1 MKKIIAI
8 LAFVVAVLSLSAQN
22 KLLYYSGGNVIY
34 TKTIENI
41 DSVSF
46 LSTGT
51 STAYT
56 NISSE
61 TPFSFPVM
69 GIDSIVLY
77 IASLDGE
84 EPQQQDDGDWI
95 YINYTNGGAV
105 GVVNPWSSRGITVT
119 CNGEDVVVNALS
131 GTEDRTIVVTGTT
144 ADGSLTISSDNKF
157 DLRLNGASITNPTG
171 AAINVLS
178 DVRVK
183 LILEDGTTSSLAD
196 GSTSEFKAAFLCEG
210 SIEVYG
216 NGTLNV
222 AGNKQHGI
230 NSDAHINVYTGT
242 INVTSAVKDGIHAN
256 NFRLYGGN
264 VTVSGF
270 GGDGIEA
277 EYGSVE
283 HADQGT
289 IKLMGG
295 SLNMTVANADCKGLK
310 CDTLTIQGGTHNLT
324 ASGAQT
330 KAIKSTMVY
339 VAGGN
344 TTITASGAAVVTAG
358 DPSYCTGIKATEMY
372 VTNGELTITCP
383 SSNDGARAIST
394 DNLFSMNGGTIT
406 LSVAGNGGSYTNT
419 SNVADTYS
427 ATCIKSDVSVDI
439 YGGTLDLTCSGTDSK
454 GISCDNVVN
463 LNEGTFTF
471 RATGSDS
478 KAVKA
483 DQTLNINDGTFTVT
497 CSGVD
502 SKGFSS
508 DGILDVED
516 GNITMTLSGNAS
528 KGFKADQNMLVA
540 GGSIN
545 VTASGSTVVTNSDPS
560 YCIAIKGNTTNING
574 GEITVNCTSTN
585 TGGRAISADGV
596 LTINGGTMNFTTAG
610 SGTTITTS
618 DGYSPVCIKA
628 DGDAYIYGGTIICSS
643 SGKGGRGIKVDG
655 ALVIGQSGAADNL
668 LNIEITTSGT
678 AVNSS
683 SDGGWGGSSSS
694 SYSGN
699 PKGIKC
705 LGNLTINSGRVAVYS
720 NQEGIESKTAIYV
733 NGGIIE
739 VNSKDDG
746 LNAGVKSPA
755 SGYLEINGGKLWIYA
770 RGSDALDCNGAR
782 TVINGGLIIAGGS
795 GHEQAVD
802 CNLGETQGNTL
813 EINGGTLLAFGGTMG
828 AWSQSMGGGGFP
840 GGGSSSSSA
849 APTMTN
855 QKYLLN
861 SSSSG
866 GGYPGGGSS
875 SSSTSITST
884 IVIKD
889 ASNNTILIYKG
900 PTVSGNG
907 WETNYGTGTKPPGGG
922 NEFGFSSPDVQ
933 SGNYSIYTTAT
944 ISGGESWHGFY
955 TGATATTSGTA
966 TSVTAKP

>member
-1 MKKIIAI
+1 MKKIVI
-8 LAFVVAVLSLSAQN
+8 LLALTLSVLALSAQN
-22 KLLYYSGGNVIY
+22 KLLYYSGGNIIY
-34 TKTIENI
+34 TKNIENV

-46 LSTGT
+46 LPTGT

-56 NISSE
+56 NISNE
-61 TPFSFPVM
+61 TPFDFPVM

-77 IASLDGE
+77 MPSLDGD
-84 EPQQQDDGDWI
+84 EPQQNQGDWI
-95 YINYTNGGAV
+95 YITYTGGEV
-105 GVVNPWSSRGITVT
+105 GVVNPWSDSGISVD
-119 CNGEDVVVNALS
+119 CSGQNVVVNAVS
-131 GTEDRTIVVTGTT
+131 GTENRTIVVSGTT
-144 ADGSLTISSDNKF
+144 TNGSLVINTDNKF
-157 DLRLNGASITNPTG
+157 DLRLNGANITNPTG
-171 AAINVLS
+171 PAIYVTT
-178 DVRVK
+178 DRRVN
-183 LILEDGTTSSLAD
+183 LFLEDGTTNTLAD
-196 GSTSEFKAAFLCEG
+196 GSANAEKAALLCEG
-210 SIEVYG
+210 AIEVYG

-222 AGNKQHGI
+222 AGNKKHGI
-230 NSDAHINVYTGT
+230 NSDAHIKIIAGT

-256 NFRLYGGN
+256 NFKLLGGN

-270 GGDGIEA
+270 GGNGIEA
-277 EYGSVE
+277 EYGSIE

-289 IKLMGG
+289 IKIMNGL
-295 SLNMTVANADCKGLK
+295 LNITAATDDTKGMK
-310 CDTLTIQGGTHNLT
+310 CDTLTISGGTIQIA
-324 ASGAQT
+324 ASGNQT
-330 KAIKSTMVY
+330 KAIKSTIVY
-339 VAGGN
+339 IAGGN
-344 TTITASGAAVVTAG
+344 TTITASGAAVVVNY
-358 DPSYCTGIKATEMY
+358 DPSYCTGIKATNMY
-372 VTNGELTITCP
+372 VTNGELTVTCP

-394 DNLFSMNGGTIT
+394 DNLFSMSGGTVT
-406 LSVAGNGGSYTNT
+406 LSVAGNGGSYTNDQ
-419 SNVADTYS
+419 NVVDTYS
-427 ATCIKSDVSVDI
+427 AACIKSDVSVDI
-439 YGGTLDLTCSGTDSK
+439 YAGTLDLTCSGTDSK
-454 GISCDNVVN
+454 GISSDNIVN
-463 LNEGTFTF
+463 FNGGNHAL

-483 DQTLNINDGTFTVT
+483 DQTLNINGGTYTVT
-497 CSGVD
+497 CSGVT
-502 SKGFSS
+502 SKGFSC
-508 DGILDVED
+508 DGAIDVED
-516 GNITMTLSGNAS
+516 GDITMTLSGNAS
-528 KGFKADQNMLVA
+528 KGFKADQTMLVA
-540 GGSIN
+540 GGTMNI
-545 VTASGSTVVTNSDPS
+545 TASGSTVVTNSDPA
-560 YCIAIKGNTTNING
+560 YCLAIKGNTTTING
-574 GEITVNCTSTN
+574 GNITVNCTSAN
-585 TGGRAISADGV
+585 TGGRAISSDGV

-610 SGTTITTS
+610 NGATITTS

-628 DGDAYIYGGTIICSS
+628 DGDAFIYGGTIICNS

-655 ALVIGQSGAADNL
+655 TLTIGATNADDSL
-668 LNIEITTSGT
+668 INIEITTSGT

-683 SDGGWGGSSSS
+683 SGGGFGGGSSSS
-694 SYSGN
+694 GYSGN

-733 NGGIIE
+733 NGGVIE

-828 AWSQSMGGGGFP
+828 AWAQSMGGGGGP
-840 GGGSSSSSA
+840 GGGSSSSNA
-849 APTMTN
+849 TPTMTN

-875 SSSTSITST
+875 SSSTTSITST

-889 ASNNTILIYKG
+889 ASNNTVLIYKG

-922 NEFGFSSPDVQ
+922 EFGFSSPDVQ

-944 ISGGESWHGFY
+944 ISGGESWHGVY

>member
-1 MKKIIAI
+1 MKKIVI
-8 LAFVVAVLSLSAQN
+8 LLALTMSVLALSAQN
-22 KLLYYSGGNVIY
+22 KLLYYSGGNVLY
-34 TKTIENI
+34 TRDIVNV

-46 LSTGT
+46 LPTGT
-51 STAYT
+51 SSAYT
-56 NISSE
+56 NINGE
-61 TPFSFPVM
+61 TPFTFPVM

-77 IASLDGE
+77 MPSLDGD
-84 EPQQQDDGDWI
+84 EPHQDDGDWI
-95 YINYTNGGAV
+95 YITYTNGGEV
-105 GVVNPWSSRGITVT
+105 GVVNPHSNVNVNS
-119 CNGEDVVVNALS
+119 NGEYVTVDGLEADYTVVVA
-131 GTEDRTIVVTGTT
+131 GTT
-144 ADGSLTISSDNKF
+144 TNGALRINSNRGFN
-157 DLRLNGASITNPTG
+157 LRLNGANIASDTCP
-171 AAINVLS
+171 AINVVTDTRVNLTLVDGTVNTLS
-178 DVRVK
+178 D
-183 LILEDGTTSSLAD
+183 
-196 GSTSEFKAAFLCEG
+196 GSASPYKAALLCEG

-222 AGNKQHGI
+222 AGNRQHGI

-242 INVTSAVKDGIHAN
+242 INVTAAVKDGIHAN

-264 VTVSGF
+264 VSVSGF
-270 GGDGIEA
+270 GSDGIEA
-277 EYGSVE
+277 EYGQSNNDI
-283 HADQGT
+283 AGD
-289 IKLMGG
+289 ISLMGG
-295 SLNMTVANADCKGLK
+295 SLNVTVANDDCKGLK
-310 CDTLTIQGGTHNLT
+310 CDTLTITAGTHT
-324 ASGAQT
+324 FIASGAQT
-330 KAIKSTMVY
+330 KAIKSTIVY
-339 VAGGN
+339 IAGGN
-344 TTITASGAAVVTAG
+344 TTITASGAAVVNDG
-358 DPSYCTGIKATEMY
+358 DPSYCSGIKATNMY

-383 SSNDGARAIST
+383 SSNDGARGIST
-394 DNLFSMNGGTIT
+394 DGLFSMSGGTLT

-427 ATCIKSDVSVDI
+427 AACIKSDVSADI
-439 YGGTLDLTCSGTDSK
+439 NGGTLTFTCSGTGSK
-454 GISCDNVVN
+454 GIS
-463 LNEGTFTF
+463 
-471 RATGSDS
+471 SDG
-478 KAVKA
+478 
-483 DQTLNINDGTFTVT
+483 NINVNG
-497 CSGVD
+497 
-502 SKGFSS
+502 
-508 DGILDVED
+508 
-516 GNITMTLSGNAS
+516 GNITMTLSGGAS
-528 KGFKADQNMLVA
+528 KGFKADEIMTVND
-540 GGSIN
+540 GTIN
-545 VTASGSTVVTNSDPS
+545 VTALGTTVVTNSDPS

-585 TGGRAISADGV
+585 TGGRAISSDGV

-628 DGDAYIYGGTIICSS
+628 DGDAFIYGGTIICSS

-668 LNIEITTSGT
+668 LNIEITTSGS

-683 SDGGWGGSSSS
+683 SGGGWGGSSSS

-782 TVINGGLIIAGGS
+782 TVINGGLIIAGGN

-802 CNLGETQGNTL
+802 CNLGETQGNNL

-828 AWSQSMGGGGFP
+828 AWSQSMGGGFP
-840 GGGSSSSSA
+840 SGSSSSTA

-889 ASNNTILIYKG
+889 ASNNPILIYKG

-944 ISGGESWHGFY
+944 ISGGESWHGVY

>member
-1 MKKIIAI
+1 MKKMVI
-8 LAFVVAVLSLSAQN
+8 LLALTMSVLALSAQN
-22 KLLYYSGGNVIY
+22 KLLYYSGGNVLY
-34 TKTIENI
+34 TRDIVNV

-46 LSTGT
+46 LPTGT
-51 STAYT
+51 SSAYT
-56 NISSE
+56 NINGE
-61 TPFSFPVM
+61 TPFTFPVM

-77 IASLDGE
+77 MPSLDGD
-84 EPQQQDDGDWI
+84 EPQQDDGDWI
-95 YINYTNGGAV
+95 YITYTNGGEV
-105 GVVNPWSSRGITVT
+105 GVVNPHSNVHVNS
-119 CNGEDVVVNALS
+119 NGEYVTVDGLEADYTVVVA
-131 GTEDRTIVVTGTT
+131 GTT
-144 ADGSLTISSDNKF
+144 TNGALRINSNGGFN
-157 DLRLNGASITNPTG
+157 LRLNGANIASDTCP
-171 AAINVLS
+171 AINVVTDTRVNLTLVDGTVNTLS
-178 DVRVK
+178 D
-183 LILEDGTTSSLAD
+183 
-196 GSTSEFKAAFLCEG
+196 GSASTEKAALLCEG

-222 AGNKQHGI
+222 AGNHKHGI
-230 NSDAHINVYTGT
+230 NSDAHIKIIAGT

-256 NFRLYGGN
+256 NFKLLGGS

-270 GGDGIEA
+270 GSNGIEA
-277 EYGSVE
+277 EYGQSNNDI
-283 HADQGT
+283 AGD
-289 IKLMGG
+289 ISLMGG
-295 SLNMTVANADCKGLK
+295 SLNVTVANDDCKGLK

-330 KAIKSTMVY
+330 KVIKSTIVY
-339 VAGGN
+339 IAGGN
-344 TTITASGAAVVTAG
+344 TTITASGAAVVNDG
-358 DPSYCTGIKATEMY
+358 DPSYCSGIKATNMY

-383 SSNDGARAIST
+383 SSNDGARGIST
-394 DNLFSMNGGTIT
+394 DGLFSMSGGTLT

-427 ATCIKSDVSVDI
+427 AACIKSDVSADI
-439 YGGTLDLTCSGTDSK
+439 NGGTLTFTCSGTGSK
-454 GISCDNVVN
+454 GIS
-463 LNEGTFTF
+463 
-471 RATGSDS
+471 SDG
-478 KAVKA
+478 
-483 DQTLNINDGTFTVT
+483 NINVNG
-497 CSGVD
+497 
-502 SKGFSS
+502 
-508 DGILDVED
+508 
-516 GNITMTLSGNAS
+516 GNITMTLSGGAS
-528 KGFKADQNMLVA
+528 KGFKADEIMTVND
-540 GGSIN
+540 GTIN
-545 VTASGSTVVTNSDPS
+545 VTASGTTVVTNSDPA
-560 YCIAIKGNTTNING
+560 YCMAIKGNTTNING
-574 GEITVNCTSTN
+574 GNITVNCTSTN
-585 TGGRAISADGV
+585 TGGRAISSDGV

-628 DGDAYIYGGTIICSS
+628 DGDAFIYGGTIICSS

-683 SDGGWGGSSSS
+683 SGGGWGGSSSS

-705 LGNLTINSGRVAVYS
+705 MGNLTINSGRVAVYS
-720 NQEGIESKTAIYV
+720 SQEGIESKTAIYV

-828 AWSQSMGGGGFP
+828 AWSQSMGGGFP

-849 APTMTN
+849 TPTMTN

-889 ASNNTILIYKG
+889 ASNNPILIYKG

-922 NEFGFSSPDVQ
+922 SEFGFSSPDVQ

-944 ISGGESWHGFY
+944 ISGGESWHGVY

>member
-46 LSTGT
+46 LPTGT

-157 DLRLNGASITNPTG
+157 DLRLNGANITNPTG

-183 LILEDGTTSSLAD
+183 LVLEDGTTNSLAD

-230 NSDAHINVYTGT
+230 NSDAHINIYTGT

-270 GGDGIEA
+270 GSDGIEA

-330 KAIKSTMVY
+330 KAVKSTMVY
-339 VAGGN
+339 IAGGN

-394 DNLFSMNGGTIT
+394 DNLFSMNGGTVT

-427 ATCIKSDVSVDI
+427 ATCIKSDATVEI
-439 YGGTLDLTCSGTDSK
+439 YSGTIDLTCSGTDSK

-463 LNEGTFTF
+463 LNGGNYTLK
-471 RATGSDS
+471 ATGTDS

-483 DQTLNINDGTFTVT
+483 DVTLNVNNGTYTVT
-497 CSGVD
+497 CSGQD
-502 SKGFSS
+502 SKGFSC
-508 DGILDVED
+508 DGTINVAGGD
-516 GNITMTLSGNAS
+516 ITLTMSGKAA
-528 KGFKADQNMLVA
+528 KGFKSDVAFVMNDGTITANISGATLV
-540 GGSIN
+540 
-545 VTASGSTVVTNSDPS
+545 
-560 YCIAIKGNTTNING
+560 
-574 GEITVNCTSTN
+574 
-585 TGGRAISADGV
+585 
-596 LTINGGTMNFTTAG
+596 
-610 SGTTITTS
+610 SGT
-618 DGYSPVCIKA
+618 D
-628 DGDAYIYGGTIICSS
+628 
-643 SGKGGRGIKVDG
+643 
-655 ALVIGQSGAADNL
+655 
-668 LNIEITTSGT
+668 
-678 AVNSS
+678 
-683 SDGGWGGSSSS
+683 
-694 SYSGN
+694 
-699 PKGIKC
+699 
-705 LGNLTINSGRVAVYS
+705 
-720 NQEGIESKTAIYV
+720 
-733 NGGIIE
+733 
-739 VNSKDDG
+739 
-746 LNAGVKSPA
+746 
-755 SGYLEINGGKLWIYA
+755 
-770 RGSDALDCNGAR
+770 
-782 TVINGGLIIAGGS
+782 
-795 GHEQAVD
+795 
-802 CNLGETQGNTL
+802 
-813 EINGGTLLAFGGTMG
+813 
-828 AWSQSMGGGGFP
+828 
-840 GGGSSSSSA
+840 
-849 APTMTN
+849 
-855 QKYLLN
+855 
-861 SSSSG
+861 
-866 GGYPGGGSS
+866 
-875 SSSTSITST
+875 
-884 IVIKD
+884 
-889 ASNNTILIYKG
+889 
-900 PTVSGNG
+900 
-907 WETNYGTGTKPPGGG
+907 
-922 NEFGFSSPDVQ
+922 
-933 SGNYSIYTTAT
+933 
-944 ISGGESWHGFY
+944 
-955 TGATATTSGTA
+955 
-966 TSVTAKP
+966 

>member
-1 MKKIIAI
+1 MKKIVAVF
-8 LAFVVAVLSLSAQN
+8 AFVLAVLSISAQN
-22 KLLYYSGGNVIY
+22 KVLYYSGGNVIY
-34 TKTIENI
+34 TRNIENV
-41 DSVSF
+41 DSVKF
-46 LSTGT
+46 LPTGT

-56 NISSE
+56 NINDE
-61 TPFSFPVM
+61 IPFSFPIL

-77 IASLDGE
+77 MPSLDNYD
-84 EPQQQDDGDWI
+84 PQQQDDGDWI
-95 YINYTNGGAV
+95 YITYTNGGEV
-105 GVVNPWSSRGITVT
+105 GVVNPWATQGIIIT
-119 CNGEDVVVNALS
+119 CSGEDVLVSAAS
-131 GTEDRTIVVTGTT
+131 GTENRTIVVAGTT
-144 ADGSLTISSDNKF
+144 SDGSLTINTDNKF
-157 DLRLNGASITNPTG
+157 DLRLNGANITNPTG
-171 AAINVLS
+171 AAINVNS

-183 LILEDGTTSSLAD
+183 LILEDGTTNSLTD
-196 GSTSEFKAAFLCEG
+196 GSASTDKATLLCEG
-210 SIEVYG
+210 SVEVYG

-222 AGNKQHGI
+222 AGNRQHGI

-242 INVTSAVKDGIHAN
+242 INVTAAVKDGIHAN

-264 VTVSGF
+264 VSVSGF
-270 GGDGIEA
+270 GSDGIEA
-277 EYGSVE
+277 EYGQSNNDI
-283 HADQGT
+283 AGD
-289 IKLMGG
+289 ISLMGG
-295 SLNMTVANADCKGLK
+295 SLNLTVENADCKGLK
-310 CDTLTIQGGTHNLT
+310 CDTLTIQGGTHTLT

-330 KAIKSTMVY
+330 KAIKSTIVY
-339 VAGGN
+339 IAGGN
-344 TTITASGAAVVTAG
+344 TTITASGAAVVADG
-358 DPSYCTGIKATEMY
+358 DPSYCTGIKATNMY

-383 SSNDGARAIST
+383 STNDGARGIST
-394 DNLFSMNGGTIT
+394 DGQFSITGGTVA
-406 LSVAGNGGSYTNT
+406 LSVAGNGGSYTNA

-427 ATCIKSDVSVDI
+427 AVCIKSDGSADI
-439 YGGTLDLTCSGTDSK
+439 NGGTLTFTCSGTASK
-454 GISCDNVVN
+454 GIS
-463 LNEGTFTF
+463 
-471 RATGSDS
+471 SDG
-478 KAVKA
+478 
-483 DQTLNINDGTFTVT
+483 NINVNG
-497 CSGVD
+497 
-502 SKGFSS
+502 
-508 DGILDVED
+508 

-528 KGFKADQNMLVA
+528 KGFKADEFMFI
-540 GGSIN
+540 GDGTIN
-545 VTASGSTVVTNSDPS
+545 ITAFGATVVTNNDPA
-560 YCIAIKGNTTNING
+560 YCLGIKAGSVGISG
-574 GEITVNCTSTN
+574 GDITVNCTSTN
-585 TGGRAISADGV
+585 TGGRGISSDGV
-596 LTINGGTMNFTTAG
+596 LTINGGTMHFTTAG
-610 SGTTITTS
+610 NGATITTS

-628 DGDAYIYGGTIICSS
+628 DGDAFIYGGTIICNS

-655 ALVIGQSGAADNL
+655 ALTIGGNNPTVDL

-683 SDGGWGGSSSS
+683 SGGWGGSSS

-705 LGNLTINSGRVAVYS
+705 MGNLTINSGRVAVYS

-739 VNSKDDG
+739 VNSADDG

-828 AWSQSMGGGGFP
+828 AWSQSMGGG
-840 GGGSSSSSA
+840 SSSSSA
-849 APTMTN
+849 TPTMTN

-922 NEFGFSSPDVQ
+922 GSEFGFSSSDVQ

-966 TSVTAKP
+966 TTITAKP

>member
-1 MKKIIAI
+1 MKKMVI
-8 LAFVVAVLSLSAQN
+8 LLALTMSVLALSAQN
-22 KLLYYSGGNVIY
+22 KLLYYSGGNVLY
-34 TKTIENI
+34 TRDIVNV

-46 LSTGT
+46 LPTGT
-51 STAYT
+51 SSAYT
-56 NISSE
+56 NINGE
-61 TPFSFPVM
+61 TPFTFPVM

-77 IASLDGE
+77 MPSLDGD
-84 EPQQQDDGDWI
+84 EPQQDDGDWI
-95 YINYTNGGAV
+95 YITYTNGGEV
-105 GVVNPWSSRGITVT
+105 GVVNPHSNVHVNS
-119 CNGEDVVVNALS
+119 NGEYVTVDGLEADYTVVVA
-131 GTEDRTIVVTGTT
+131 GTT
-144 ADGSLTISSDNKF
+144 TNGALRINSNGGFN
-157 DLRLNGASITNPTG
+157 LRLNGANIASDTCP
-171 AAINVLS
+171 AINVVTDTRVNLTLVDGTVNTLS
-178 DVRVK
+178 D
-183 LILEDGTTSSLAD
+183 
-196 GSTSEFKAAFLCEG
+196 GSASTEKAALLCEG

-222 AGNKQHGI
+222 AGNRQHGI
-230 NSDAHINVYTGT
+230 NSNAHINVYTGT
-242 INVTSAVKDGIHAN
+242 VNVTAAVKDGIHAN

-264 VTVSGF
+264 VSVSGF
-270 GGDGIEA
+270 GSDGIEA
-277 EYGSVE
+277 EYGQSNNDI
-283 HADQGT
+283 AGD
-289 IKLMGG
+289 ISLMGG
-295 SLNMTVANADCKGLK
+295 SLNVTVANDDCKGLK
-310 CDTLTIQGGTHNLT
+310 CDTLTITAGTHT
-324 ASGAQT
+324 FIASGAQT
-330 KAIKSTMVY
+330 KAIKSTIVY
-339 VAGGN
+339 IAGGN
-344 TTITASGAAVVTAG
+344 TTITASGAAVVNDG
-358 DPSYCTGIKATEMY
+358 DPSYCSGIKATNMY

-383 SSNDGARAIST
+383 SSNDGARGIST
-394 DNLFSMNGGTIT
+394 DGLFSMSGGTLS

-427 ATCIKSDVSVDI
+427 AACIKSDVSADI
-439 YGGTLDLTCSGTDSK
+439 NGGTLTFTCSGTGSK
-454 GISCDNVVN
+454 GIS
-463 LNEGTFTF
+463 
-471 RATGSDS
+471 SDG
-478 KAVKA
+478 
-483 DQTLNINDGTFTVT
+483 NINVNG
-497 CSGVD
+497 
-502 SKGFSS
+502 
-508 DGILDVED
+508 
-516 GNITMTLSGNAS
+516 GNITMTLSGGAS
-528 KGFKADQNMLVA
+528 KGFKADEIMTVND
-540 GGSIN
+540 GTIN
-545 VTASGSTVVTNSDPS
+545 VTASGTTVVTNSDPS

-585 TGGRAISADGV
+585 TGGRAISSDGV
-596 LTINGGTMNFTTAG
+596 LAINGGAMHFATAG
-610 SGTTITTS
+610 NGATITTS

-628 DGDAYIYGGTIICSS
+628 DGDAFIYGGTIICSS

-683 SDGGWGGSSSS
+683 SGGWGGSSS

-705 LGNLTINSGRVAVYS
+705 MGNLTINSGRVAVYS
-720 NQEGIESKTAIYV
+720 SQEGIESKTAIYV

-828 AWSQSMGGGGFP
+828 AWSQSMGGGSFP

-849 APTMTN
+849 TPTMTN

-889 ASNNTILIYKG
+889 ASNNPILIYKG
-900 PTVSGNG
+900 PTVSGSG

-944 ISGGESWHGFY
+944 ISGGESWHGVY

>member
-1 MKKIIAI
+1 MKKMVI
-8 LAFVVAVLSLSAQN
+8 LLALTMSVLALSAQN
-22 KLLYYSGGNVIY
+22 KLLYYSGGNVLY
-34 TKTIENI
+34 TRDIVNV

-46 LSTGT
+46 LPTGT
-51 STAYT
+51 SSAYT
-56 NISSE
+56 NINGE
-61 TPFSFPVM
+61 TPFTFPVM

-77 IASLDGE
+77 MPSLDGD
-84 EPQQQDDGDWI
+84 EPQQDDGDWI
-95 YINYTNGGAV
+95 YITYTNGGEV
-105 GVVNPWSSRGITVT
+105 GVVNPHSNVHVNS
-119 CNGEDVVVNALS
+119 NGEYVTVDGLEADYTVVVA
-131 GTEDRTIVVTGTT
+131 GTT
-144 ADGSLTISSDNKF
+144 TNGALRINSNGGFN
-157 DLRLNGASITNPTG
+157 LRLNGANIASDTCP
-171 AAINVLS
+171 AINVVTDTRVNLTLVDGTVNTLS
-178 DVRVK
+178 D
-183 LILEDGTTSSLAD
+183 
-196 GSTSEFKAAFLCEG
+196 GSASPYKAALLCEG

-222 AGNKQHGI
+222 AGNRQHGI
-230 NSDAHINVYTGT
+230 NSNAHINVYTGT
-242 INVTSAVKDGIHAN
+242 VNVTAAVKDGIHAN

-264 VTVSGF
+264 VSVSGF
-270 GGDGIEA
+270 GSDGIEA
-277 EYGSVE
+277 EYGQSNNDI
-283 HADQGT
+283 AGD
-289 IKLMGG
+289 ISLMGG
-295 SLNMTVANADCKGLK
+295 SLNVTVANDDCKGLK
-310 CDTLTIQGGTHNLT
+310 CDTLTITAGTHT
-324 ASGAQT
+324 FIASGAQT
-330 KAIKSTMVY
+330 KAIKSTIVY
-339 VAGGN
+339 IAGGN
-344 TTITASGAAVVTAG
+344 TTITASGAAVVTDV
-358 DPSYCTGIKATEMY
+358 DPSYCSGIKATNMY

-383 SSNDGARAIST
+383 SSNDGARGIST
-394 DNLFSMNGGTIT
+394 DGLFSMSGGTLT

-427 ATCIKSDVSVDI
+427 AACIKSDVSADI
-439 YGGTLDLTCSGTDSK
+439 NGGTLTFTCSGTGSK
-454 GISCDNVVN
+454 GIS
-463 LNEGTFTF
+463 
-471 RATGSDS
+471 SDG
-478 KAVKA
+478 
-483 DQTLNINDGTFTVT
+483 NINVNG
-497 CSGVD
+497 
-502 SKGFSS
+502 
-508 DGILDVED
+508 
-516 GNITMTLSGNAS
+516 GNITMTLLGGAS
-528 KGFKADQNMLVA
+528 KGFKADEIMTVND
-540 GGSIN
+540 GTIN
-545 VTASGSTVVTNSDPS
+545 VTASGTTVVTNSDPA
-560 YCIAIKGNTTNING
+560 YCLAIKGNTTTING
-574 GEITVNCTSTN
+574 GVITVNCESTN
-585 TGGRAISADGV
+585 TGGRAISSDGV
-596 LTINGGTMNFTTAG
+596 LTINGGTMHFTTAG
-610 SGTTITTS
+610 NGATITTS

-628 DGDAYIYGGTIICSS
+628 DGDAYIYGGTIICNS

-668 LNIEITTSGT
+668 LNIEITTSGS

-683 SDGGWGGSSSS
+683 SGGGWGGSSSS

-828 AWSQSMGGGGFP
+828 AWSQSMGGGFP
-840 GGGSSSSSA
+840 GGGSSSSSDT
-849 APTMTN
+849 PTMTN

-944 ISGGESWHGFY
+944 ISGGESWHGVY

>member
-1 MKKIIAI
+1 MKKIVAV
-8 LAFVVAVLSLSAQN
+8 LAFVLAVLSISAQN
-22 KLLYYSGGNVIY
+22 KLLYYSNGNVIY
-34 TKTIENI
+34 TKTIENV

-46 LSTGT
+46 LPTGT
-51 STAYT
+51 SSAYT
-56 NISSE
+56 NINGE
-61 TPFSFPVM
+61 TPFSFPIM

-77 IASLDGE
+77 MPSLDGD

-95 YINYTNGGAV
+95 YITYTNGGAV
-105 GVVNPWSSRGITVT
+105 GVVNPHSNVNVNS
-119 CNGEDVVVNALS
+119 NGEYVTVDGLEADYTVVVA
-131 GTEDRTIVVTGTT
+131 GTT
-144 ADGSLTISSDNKF
+144 TNGALRINSNGRF
-157 DLRLNGASITNPTG
+157 DLRLNGANITNPTG
-171 AAINVLS
+171 SAINVPS

-183 LILEDGTTSSLAD
+183 LILEDGTDNSLAD

-230 NSDAHINVYTGT
+230 NSDAHINVYAGT
-242 INVTSAVKDGIHAN
+242 INVTAAVKDGIHAN

-264 VTVSGF
+264 VSVSGF
-270 GGDGIEA
+270 GSDGIEA
-277 EYGSVE
+277 EYGSAE

-330 KAIKSTMVY
+330 KAIKSTIVY
-339 VAGGN
+339 IAGGN
-344 TTITASGAAVVTAG
+344 TTITASGAAVVTDG
-358 DPSYCTGIKATEMY
+358 DPSYCSGIKATNMY
-372 VTNGELTITCP
+372 VTNGELTVTCP

-394 DNLFSMNGGTIT
+394 DNLFSMSGGNVT

-427 ATCIKSDVSVDI
+427 AACIKSDVSVDI
-439 YGGTLDLTCSGTDSK
+439 NAGTLNFTCSGTASK
-454 GISCDNVVN
+454 GIS
-463 LNEGTFTF
+463 
-471 RATGSDS
+471 
-478 KAVKA
+478 
-483 DQTLNINDGTFTVT
+483 
-497 CSGVD
+497 
-502 SKGFSS
+502 S
-508 DGILDVED
+508 DGQINVNG
-516 GNITMTLSGNAS
+516 GNITMTLSGGAS
-528 KGFKADQNMLVA
+528 KGFKADENMFI
-540 GGSIN
+540 GDGTIN
-545 VTASGSTVVTNSDPS
+545 ITASGATVVTNNDPA
-560 YCIAIKGNTTNING
+560 YCLGIKAGSVGISG
-574 GEITVNCTSTN
+574 GDITVNCTSTN
-585 TGGRAISADGV
+585 TGGRAISSDGDAYFY
-596 LTINGGTMNFTTAG
+596 GGTMHFTT
-610 SGTTITTS
+610 SGNGATISSS
-618 DGYSPVCIKA
+618 DGYSPVCIKT
-628 DGDAYIYGGTIICSS
+628 DGDAYFYGGTIICNS

-655 ALVIGQSGAADNL
+655 ALTIGGVNPTVDL

-683 SDGGWGGSSSS
+683 SSGGFPGGSSSS
-694 SYSGN
+694 GYTGN

-720 NQEGIESKTAIYV
+720 SQEGIESKTAIYV

-739 VNSKDDG
+739 VNSADDG

-770 RGSDALDCNGAR
+770 RGSDAIDCNGAR

-849 APTMTN
+849 TPTMTN

-875 SSSTSITST
+875 SSSSTSITST
-884 IVIKD
+884 IVVKD

-922 NEFGFSSPDVQ
+922 SEFGFSSPDVQ
-933 SGNYSIYTTAT
+933 SGTYSIYTTAT

-966 TSVTAKP
+966 TSITAKP

>member
-1 MKKIIAI
+1 MKKILI
-8 LAFVVAVLSLSAQN
+8 LLALTLSVLALSAQN

-34 TKTIENI
+34 TRDITNV

-46 LSTGT
+46 LPTGT
-51 STAYT
+51 SSAYT
-56 NISSE
+56 NINGE
-61 TPFSFPVM
+61 TPFTFPVM

-77 IASLDGE
+77 MPSLDGDD
-84 EPQQQDDGDWI
+84 PQQQDEGDWI
-95 YINYTNGGAV
+95 FITYTNGEV
-105 GVVNPWSSRGITVT
+105 GVVNPWATQGITVT
-119 CNGEDVVVNALS
+119 CNGEDVSVNAAS
-131 GTEDRTIVVTGTT
+131 RTENRTIVVAGTT
-144 ADGSLTISSDNKF
+144 TNGSLTINTDNKF
-157 DLRLNGASITNPTG
+157 DLRLNGASITNTTG
-171 AAINVLS
+171 AAINVIS
-178 DVRVK
+178 DVRVN
-183 LILEDGTTSSLAD
+183 LFLEDGTTNSLAD
-196 GSTSEFKAAFLCEG
+196 GSTSEYKAALLCEG

-222 AGNKQHGI
+222 AGNKKHGI
-230 NSDAHINVYTGT
+230 NSDAHINVYAGT
-242 INVTSAVKDGIHAN
+242 INVTSAVNDGIHAN

-264 VTVSGF
+264 VSVSGF
-270 GGDGIEA
+270 GSDGIEA
-277 EYGSVE
+277 EYGQSNNDDI
-283 HADQGT
+283 AGD
-289 IKLMGG
+289 ISLMGG
-295 SLNMTVANADCKGLK
+295 SLNLTVATADCKGLK

-330 KAIKSTMVY
+330 KAIKSTIVY
-339 VAGGN
+339 IAGGN
-344 TTITASGAAVVTAG
+344 TTITASGAAVVNDG
-358 DPSYCTGIKATEMY
+358 DPSYCSGIKATNMY
-372 VTNGELTITCP
+372 VTNGELTVTCP
-383 SSNDGARAIST
+383 SSNDGARGIST
-394 DNLFSMNGGTIT
+394 DGLFSMSGGTVI
-406 LSVAGNGGSYTNT
+406 LSVAGNGGSYTDA

-427 ATCIKSDVSVDI
+427 AACIKSDVSADI
-439 YGGTLDLTCSGTDSK
+439 NGGTLTFTCSGTDSK
-454 GISCDNVVN
+454 GIS
-463 LNEGTFTF
+463 
-471 RATGSDS
+471 SDG
-478 KAVKA
+478 
-483 DQTLNINDGTFTVT
+483 NINVNG
-497 CSGVD
+497 
-502 SKGFSS
+502 
-508 DGILDVED
+508 
-516 GNITMTLSGNAS
+516 GNITMTLLGGAS
-528 KGFKADQNMLVA
+528 KGFKADEIMTVND
-540 GGSIN
+540 GTIN
-545 VTASGSTVVTNSDPS
+545 VTASGTTVVTNSDPA
-560 YCIAIKGNTTNING
+560 YCMAIKGNTTNING
-574 GEITVNCTSTN
+574 GNITVNCTSTN
-585 TGGRAISADGV
+585 TGGRAISSDGV

-628 DGDAYIYGGTIICSS
+628 DGDAYIYGGNIICSS

-683 SDGGWGGSSSS
+683 GGGGFPGGGSSSS
-694 SYSGN
+694 GYSGN

-705 LGNLTINSGRVAVYS
+705 LDNLTINSGRVAVYS

-733 NGGIIE
+733 NGGIVE
-739 VNSKDDG
+739 VNSADDG

-782 TVINGGLIIAGGS
+782 TVINGGLIIAGGN

-813 EINGGTLLAFGGTMG
+813 EINGGTLLAFGGSMG

-922 NEFGFSSPDVQ
+922 SEFGFSSPDVQ

>member
-1 MKKIIAI
+1 MKKIVI
-8 LAFVVAVLSLSAQN
+8 LLALTLSVLALSAQN
-22 KLLYYSGGNVIY
+22 KLLYYSGGNIIY
-34 TKTIENI
+34 TKNIENV

-46 LSTGT
+46 LPTGT

-56 NISSE
+56 NISNE
-61 TPFSFPVM
+61 TPFDFPVM

-77 IASLDGE
+77 MPSLDGD
-84 EPQQQDDGDWI
+84 EPQQNQGDWI
-95 YINYTNGGAV
+95 YITYTGGEV
-105 GVVNPWSSRGITVT
+105 GVVNPWSDSGISVD
-119 CNGEDVVVNALS
+119 CSGQNVVVNAVS
-131 GTEDRTIVVTGTT
+131 GTENRTIVVSGTT
-144 ADGSLTISSDNKF
+144 TNGSLVINTDNKF
-157 DLRLNGASITNPTG
+157 DLRLNGANITNPTG
-171 AAINVLS
+171 PAIYVTT
-178 DVRVK
+178 DRRVN
-183 LILEDGTTSSLAD
+183 LFLEDGTTNTLAD
-196 GSTSEFKAAFLCEG
+196 GSANAEKAALLCEG
-210 SIEVYG
+210 AIEVYG

-222 AGNKQHGI
+222 AGNKKHGI
-230 NSDAHINVYTGT
+230 NSDAHIKIIAGT

-256 NFRLYGGN
+256 NFKLLGGN

-270 GGDGIEA
+270 GGNGIEA
-277 EYGSVE
+277 EYGSIE

-289 IKLMGG
+289 IKIMNGL
-295 SLNMTVANADCKGLK
+295 LNITAATDDTKGMK
-310 CDTLTIQGGTHNLT
+310 CDTLTISGGTIQIA
-324 ASGAQT
+324 ASGNQT
-330 KAIKSTMVY
+330 KAIKSTIVY
-339 VAGGN
+339 IAGGN
-344 TTITASGAAVVTAG
+344 TTITASGAAVVVNY
-358 DPSYCTGIKATEMY
+358 DPSYCTGIKATNMY
-372 VTNGELTITCP
+372 VTNGELTVTCP
-383 SSNDGARAIST
+383 SSNDGARGIST
-394 DNLFSMNGGTIT
+394 DGLFSMSGGTLT
-406 LSVAGNGGSYTNT
+406 LSVAGNGGSYTNA

-427 ATCIKSDVSVDI
+427 AACIKSDVSADI
-439 YGGTLDLTCSGTDSK
+439 NGGTLTFTCSGTGSK
-454 GISCDNVVN
+454 GIS
-463 LNEGTFTF
+463 
-471 RATGSDS
+471 SDG
-478 KAVKA
+478 
-483 DQTLNINDGTFTVT
+483 NINVNG
-497 CSGVD
+497 
-502 SKGFSS
+502 
-508 DGILDVED
+508 
-516 GNITMTLSGNAS
+516 GNITMTLSGGAS
-528 KGFKADQNMLVA
+528 KGFKADEIMTVND
-540 GGSIN
+540 GTIN
-545 VTASGSTVVTNSDPS
+545 VTASGTTVVTNSDPS

-585 TGGRAISADGV
+585 TGGRAISSDGV
-596 LTINGGTMNFTTAG
+596 LTINGGTMHFTTAG

-628 DGDAYIYGGTIICSS
+628 DGDAFIYGGTIICSS

-683 SDGGWGGSSSS
+683 SGGWGGSSS

-733 NGGIIE
+733 NGGVIE

-746 LNAGVKSPA
+746 LNAGIKSPA

-795 GHEQAVD
+795 GHEQSVD

-828 AWSQSMGGGGFP
+828 AWSQSMGGGFP

-849 APTMTN
+849 TPTMTN

-889 ASNNTILIYKG
+889 ASNNPILIYKG

-907 WETNYGTGTKPPGGG
+907 WETNYGTGTKPPGGS
-922 NEFGFSSPDVQ
+922 EFGFSSPDVQ

-944 ISGGESWHGFY
+944 ISGGESWHGVY

>member
-34 TKTIENI
+34 TKTIENV

-119 CNGEDVVVNALS
+119 CNSEDVVVNALS
-131 GTEDRTIVVTGTT
+131 GTENRTIVVSGTT
-144 ADGSLTISSDNKF
+144 SDGSLTISSDNKF
-157 DLRLNGASITNPTG
+157 DLRLNGANITNPTG

-183 LILEDGTTSSLAD
+183 LVLEDGTTNSLAD

-270 GGDGIEA
+270 GGDGVEA
-277 EYGSVE
+277 EYGSAE

-295 SLNMTVANADCKGLK
+295 SLNMTIANADCKGLK

-330 KAIKSTMVY
+330 KAIKSTIVY
-339 VAGGN
+339 IAGGN
-344 TTITASGAAVVTAG
+344 TTITASGAAVVNDG
-358 DPSYCTGIKATEMY
+358 DPSYCSGIKATNMY
-372 VTNGELTITCP
+372 VINGELTVTCP

-394 DNLFSMNGGTIT
+394 DNLYSMSGGTVT
-406 LSVAGNGGSYTNT
+406 LSVAGNGGSYTNI

-427 ATCIKSDVSVDI
+427 AACIKSDVSVDI
-439 YGGTLDLTCSGTDSK
+439 NAGTLNFTCSGTGSK
-454 GISCDNVVN
+454 GIS
-463 LNEGTFTF
+463 
-471 RATGSDS
+471 SDG
-478 KAVKA
+478 
-483 DQTLNINDGTFTVT
+483 NINVNG
-497 CSGVD
+497 
-502 SKGFSS
+502 
-508 DGILDVED
+508 GI
-516 GNITMTLSGNAS
+516 ITMTLSGNAS
-528 KGFKADQNMLVA
+528 KGFKADEIMTVND
-540 GGSIN
+540 GTIN
-545 VTASGSTVVTNSDPS
+545 VTASGTTVVTNSDPS

-585 TGGRAISADGV
+585 TGGRAISSDGV

-683 SDGGWGGSSSS
+683 SGGWGGSSS

-705 LGNLTINSGRVAVYS
+705 MGNLTINSGRVAVYS
-720 NQEGIESKTAIYV
+720 SQEGIESKTAIYV
-733 NGGIIE
+733 NGGVIE
-739 VNSKDDG
+739 VNSADDG

-770 RGSDALDCNGAR
+770 RGSDAIDCNGAR
-782 TVINGGLIIAGGS
+782 TVINGGLIITGGS

-828 AWSQSMGGGGFP
+828 AWAQSMGGGGFP

-849 APTMTN
+849 TPTMTN

-875 SSSTSITST
+875 SSSSTSITST
-884 IVIKD
+884 IVVKD

-922 NEFGFSSPDVQ
+922 GSEFGFSSPDVQ
-933 SGNYSIYTTAT
+933 SGTYSIYTTAT

>member
-1 MKKIIAI
+1 MKKIVI
-8 LAFVVAVLSLSAQN
+8 LLALTLSVLALSAQN
-22 KLLYYSGGNVIY
+22 KLLYYSGGNIIY
-34 TKTIENI
+34 TKNIENV

-46 LSTGT
+46 LPTGT

-56 NISSE
+56 NISNE
-61 TPFSFPVM
+61 TPFDFPVM

-77 IASLDGE
+77 MPSLDGD
-84 EPQQQDDGDWI
+84 EPQQNQGDWI
-95 YINYTNGGAV
+95 YITYTGGEV
-105 GVVNPWSSRGITVT
+105 GVVNPWSDSGISVD
-119 CNGEDVVVNALS
+119 CSGQNVVVNAVS
-131 GTEDRTIVVTGTT
+131 GTENRTIVVSGTT
-144 ADGSLTISSDNKF
+144 TNGSLVINTDNKF
-157 DLRLNGASITNPTG
+157 DLRLNGANITNPTG
-171 AAINVLS
+171 PAIYVTT
-178 DVRVK
+178 DRRVN
-183 LILEDGTTSSLAD
+183 LFLEDGTTNTLAD
-196 GSTSEFKAAFLCEG
+196 GSANAEKAALLCEG
-210 SIEVYG
+210 AIEVYG

-222 AGNKQHGI
+222 AGNKKHGI
-230 NSDAHINVYTGT
+230 NSDAHIKIIAGT

-256 NFRLYGGN
+256 NFKLLGGN

-270 GGDGIEA
+270 GGNGIEA
-277 EYGSVE
+277 EYGSIE

-289 IKLMGG
+289 IKIMNGL
-295 SLNMTVANADCKGLK
+295 LNITAATDDTKGMK
-310 CDTLTIQGGTHNLT
+310 CDTLTISGGTIQIA
-324 ASGAQT
+324 ASGNQT
-330 KAIKSTMVY
+330 KAIKSTIVY
-339 VAGGN
+339 IAGGN
-344 TTITASGAAVVTAG
+344 TTITASGAAVVVNY
-358 DPSYCTGIKATEMY
+358 DPSYCTGIKATNMY
-372 VTNGELTITCP
+372 VTNGELTVTCP

-394 DNLFSMNGGTIT
+394 DNLFSMSGGTVT
-406 LSVAGNGGSYTNT
+406 LSVAGNGGSYTNDQ
-419 SNVADTYS
+419 NVVDTYS
-427 ATCIKSDVSVDI
+427 AACIKSDVSADI
-439 YGGTLDLTCSGTDSK
+439 NGGTLTFTCSGTGSK
-454 GISCDNVVN
+454 GIS
-463 LNEGTFTF
+463 
-471 RATGSDS
+471 SDG
-478 KAVKA
+478 
-483 DQTLNINDGTFTVT
+483 NINVNG
-497 CSGVD
+497 
-502 SKGFSS
+502 
-508 DGILDVED
+508 
-516 GNITMTLSGNAS
+516 GNITMTLSGGAS
-528 KGFKADQNMLVA
+528 KGFKADEIMTVND
-540 GGSIN
+540 GTIN
-545 VTASGSTVVTNSDPS
+545 VTASGTTVVTNSDPA
-560 YCIAIKGNTTNING
+560 YCMAIKGNTTNING
-574 GEITVNCTSTN
+574 GNITVNCTSTN
-585 TGGRAISADGV
+585 TGGRAISSDGV

-628 DGDAYIYGGTIICSS
+628 DGDAFIYGGTIICSS

-683 SDGGWGGSSSS
+683 SGGWGGSSS

-828 AWSQSMGGGGFP
+828 AWSQSMGGGFP

-849 APTMTN
+849 TPTMTN

-889 ASNNTILIYKG
+889 ASNNPILIYKG

-922 NEFGFSSPDVQ
+922 EFGFSSPDVQ

-944 ISGGESWHGFY
+944 ISGGESWHGVY

>member
-34 TKTIENI
+34 TKTIENV

-119 CNGEDVVVNALS
+119 CNSEDVVVNALS
-131 GTEDRTIVVTGTT
+131 GTENRTIVVSGTT
-144 ADGSLTISSDNKF
+144 SDGSLTISSDNKF
-157 DLRLNGASITNPTG
+157 DLRLNGANITNPIG

-183 LILEDGTTSSLAD
+183 LVLEDGTTNSLAD
-196 GSTSEFKAAFLCEG
+196 GSASAYKAAFLCEG

-264 VTVSGF
+264 VSVSGF
-270 GGDGIEA
+270 GSDGIEA
-277 EYGSVE
+277 EYGQSNNDI
-283 HADQGT
+283 AGD
-289 IKLMGG
+289 ISLMGG
-295 SLNMTVANADCKGLK
+295 SLNVTVANDDCKGLK
-310 CDTLTIQGGTHNLT
+310 CDTLTITAGTHT
-324 ASGAQT
+324 FIASGAQT
-330 KAIKSTMVY
+330 KAIKSTIVY
-339 VAGGN
+339 IAGGN
-344 TTITASGAAVVTAG
+344 TTITASGAAVVTDG
-358 DPSYCTGIKATEMY
+358 DPSYCSGIKATNMY
-372 VTNGELTITCP
+372 VINGELTVTCP

-394 DNLFSMNGGTIT
+394 DNLYSMSGGTVT
-406 LSVAGNGGSYTNT
+406 LSVAGNGGSYTNI

-427 ATCIKSDVSVDI
+427 AACIKSDVSVDI
-439 YGGTLDLTCSGTDSK
+439 NAGTLNFTCSGTGSK
-454 GISCDNVVN
+454 GIS
-463 LNEGTFTF
+463 
-471 RATGSDS
+471 SDG
-478 KAVKA
+478 
-483 DQTLNINDGTFTVT
+483 NINVNG
-497 CSGVD
+497 
-502 SKGFSS
+502 
-508 DGILDVED
+508 GI
-516 GNITMTLSGNAS
+516 ITMTLSGNAS
-528 KGFKADQNMLVA
+528 KGFKADEIMTVND
-540 GGSIN
+540 GTIN
-545 VTASGSTVVTNSDPS
+545 VTASGTTVVTNSDPS

-585 TGGRAISADGV
+585 TGGRAISSDGV
-596 LTINGGTMNFTTAG
+596 LAINGGAMHFATVGNGA
-610 SGTTITTS
+610 TITTS

-628 DGDAYIYGGTIICSS
+628 DGDAFIYGGTIICTS

-683 SDGGWGGSSSS
+683 SGGWGGSSS

-705 LGNLTINSGRVAVYS
+705 MGNLTINSGRVAVYS
-720 NQEGIESKTAIYV
+720 SQEGIESKTAIYV

-770 RGSDALDCNGAR
+770 RGSDAIDCNGAR
-782 TVINGGLIIAGGS
+782 TVINGGLIITGGS

-828 AWSQSMGGGGFP
+828 AWAQSMGGGGFP

-849 APTMTN
+849 TPTMTN

-875 SSSTSITST
+875 SSSSTSITST
-884 IVIKD
+884 IVVKD

-922 NEFGFSSPDVQ
+922 GSEFGFSSPDVQ
-933 SGNYSIYTTAT
+933 SGTYSIYTTAT

>member
-77 IASLDGE
+77 IASLDGD
-84 EPQQQDDGDWI
+84 EPGQQDDGDWI

-131 GTEDRTIVVTGTT
+131 GTEDRTIVVAGTT

-157 DLRLNGASITNPTG
+157 DLRLNGANITNPTG

-183 LILEDGTTSSLAD
+183 LVLEDGTTNSLAD

-330 KAIKSTMVY
+330 KAVKSTMVY

-427 ATCIKSDVSVDI
+427 ATCIKSDATVEI
-439 YGGTLDLTCSGTDSK
+439 YSGTLDLTCSGTDSK

-463 LNEGTFTF
+463 LNGGNYTLK
-471 RATGSDS
+471 ATGTDS

-483 DQTLNINDGTFTVT
+483 DVTLNVNNGTYTVT
-497 CSGVD
+497 CSGQD
-502 SKGFSS
+502 CKGFSC
-508 DGILDVED
+508 DGTINVVGGD
-516 GNITMTLSGNAS
+516 ITLTMSGKAA
-528 KGFKADQNMLVA
+528 KGFKSDVAFVMNDGTITANISGATLVS
-540 GGSIN
+540 G
-545 VTASGSTVVTNSDPS
+545 TDASNSVAVKS
-560 YCIAIKGNTTNING
+560 SGT
-574 GEITVNCTSTN
+574 
-585 TGGRAISADGV
+585 
-596 LTINGGTMNFTTAG
+596 LTINGGTINATATTASGGAKGLSSVGNMTINGGNITITTAG
-610 SGTTITTS
+610 AGATLSGSGTSCT
-618 DGYSPVCIKA
+618 DGYAPCCIK
-628 DGDAYIYGGTIICSS
+628 S
-643 SGKGGRGIKVDG
+643 
-655 ALVIGQSGAADNL
+655 
-668 LNIEITTSGT
+668 E
-678 AVNSS
+678 
-683 SDGGWGGSSSS
+683 
-694 SYSGN
+694 
-699 PKGIKC
+699 
-705 LGNLTINSGRVAVYS
+705 GNLTI
-720 NQEGIESKTAIYV
+720 
-733 NGGIIE
+733 
-739 VNSKDDG
+739 
-746 LNAGVKSPA
+746 LAGV
-755 SGYLEINGGKLWIYA
+755 INCSSTGKGGKGIACDGILTIGTA
-770 RGSDALDCNGAR
+770 NADNNLIDIDVMTSGAPVNV
-782 TVINGGLIIAGGS
+782 TSSGGGP
-795 GHEQAVD
+795 
-802 CNLGETQGNTL
+802 
-813 EINGGTLLAFGGTMG
+813 
-828 AWSQSMGGGGFP
+828 GGGGFP
-840 GGGSSSSSA
+840 GPGGSSSSDYWKGLPKCIKAVGNIVINSGHISA
-849 APTMTN
+849 YCAQTSGDPTGEGIESKDGIYINGGFIEANAYDDAINCASHIEVNGGYVWAYSRGNDAIDCNGAYSQYNGGVVIAAGKEEAIDANCDGMGGTQGHLIIN
-855 QKYLLN
+855 GATIIAYRASSGGMGGGGGMALLDSPTYQNGQKYLAPTFSAGSKYCIKN
-861 SSSSG
+861 SSS
-866 GGYPGGGSS
+866 
-875 SSSTSITST
+875 
-884 IVIKD
+884 
-889 ASNNTILIYKG
+889 NTVLIYQH
-900 PTVSGNG
+900 P
-907 WETNYGTGTKPPGGG
+907 
-922 NEFGFSSPDVQ
+922 SS
-933 SGNYSIYTTAT
+933 
-944 ISGGESWHGFY
+944 ISGSGFMTDSGLRDTNNGSKATVNYVFTSPNVTSGTYTMYTNPTINGTANWHGIY
-955 TGATATTSGTA
+955 VGATATTSGSG
-966 TSVTAKP
+966 TSLSAQ

>member
-1 MKKIIAI
+1 MKKIVI
-8 LAFVVAVLSLSAQN
+8 LLALTMSVLALSAQN
-22 KLLYYSGGNVIY
+22 KLLYYSGGNVLY
-34 TKTIENI
+34 TRDIVNV

-46 LSTGT
+46 LPTGT
-51 STAYT
+51 SSAYT
-56 NISSE
+56 NINGE
-61 TPFSFPVM
+61 TPFTFPVM

-77 IASLDGE
+77 MPSLDGD
-84 EPQQQDDGDWI
+84 EPHQDDGDWI
-95 YINYTNGGAV
+95 YITYTNGGEV
-105 GVVNPWSSRGITVT
+105 GVVNPHSNVNVNS
-119 CNGEDVVVNALS
+119 NGEYVTVDGLEADYTVVVA
-131 GTEDRTIVVTGTT
+131 GTT
-144 ADGSLTISSDNKF
+144 TNGALRINSNRGFN
-157 DLRLNGASITNPTG
+157 LRLNGANIASDTCP
-171 AAINVLS
+171 AINVVTDTRVNLTLVDGTVNTLS
-178 DVRVK
+178 D
-183 LILEDGTTSSLAD
+183 
-196 GSTSEFKAAFLCEG
+196 GSASPYKAALLCEG

-222 AGNKQHGI
+222 AGNRQHGI

-242 INVTSAVKDGIHAN
+242 INVTAAVKDGIHAN

-264 VTVSGF
+264 VSVSGF
-270 GGDGIEA
+270 GSDGIEA
-277 EYGSVE
+277 EYGQSNNDI
-283 HADQGT
+283 AGD
-289 IKLMGG
+289 ISLMGG
-295 SLNMTVANADCKGLK
+295 SLNVTVANDDCKGLK
-310 CDTLTIQGGTHNLT
+310 CDTLTITAGTHT
-324 ASGAQT
+324 FIASGAQT
-330 KAIKSTMVY
+330 KAIKSTIVY
-339 VAGGN
+339 IAGGN
-344 TTITASGAAVVTAG
+344 TTITASGAAVVNDG
-358 DPSYCTGIKATEMY
+358 DPSYCSGIKATNMY

-383 SSNDGARAIST
+383 SSNDGARGIST
-394 DNLFSMNGGTIT
+394 DGLFSMSGGTLT

-427 ATCIKSDVSVDI
+427 AACIKSDVSADI
-439 YGGTLDLTCSGTDSK
+439 NGGTLTFTCSGTGSK
-454 GISCDNVVN
+454 GIS
-463 LNEGTFTF
+463 
-471 RATGSDS
+471 SDG
-478 KAVKA
+478 
-483 DQTLNINDGTFTVT
+483 NINVNG
-497 CSGVD
+497 
-502 SKGFSS
+502 
-508 DGILDVED
+508 
-516 GNITMTLSGNAS
+516 GNITMTLSGGAS
-528 KGFKADQNMLVA
+528 KGFKADEIMTVND
-540 GGSIN
+540 GTIN
-545 VTASGSTVVTNSDPS
+545 VTALGTTVVTNSDPS

-585 TGGRAISADGV
+585 TGGRAISSDGV

-628 DGDAYIYGGTIICSS
+628 DGDAFIYGGTIICSS

-668 LNIEITTSGT
+668 LNIEITTSGS

-683 SDGGWGGSSSS
+683 SGGGWGGSSSS

-782 TVINGGLIIAGGS
+782 TVINGGLIIAGGN

-828 AWSQSMGGGGFP
+828 AWSQSMGGGFP
-840 GGGSSSSSA
+840 SGSSSSTA

-889 ASNNTILIYKG
+889 ASNNPILIYKG

-944 ISGGESWHGFY
+944 ISGGESWHGVY

>member
-1 MKKIIAI
+1 MKKIVAV
-8 LAFVVAVLSLSAQN
+8 LAFVLAVLSISAQN
-22 KLLYYSGGNVIY
+22 KVLYYSGGNVIY
-34 TKTIENI
+34 TRNIENV

-46 LSTGT
+46 LPTGT

-56 NISSE
+56 NINDE
-61 TPFSFPVM
+61 IPFSFPIM

-77 IASLDGE
+77 MPSLDGDD
-84 EPQQQDDGDWI
+84 PQHQDEGDWI
-95 YINYTNGGAV
+95 YITYTNGGAV
-105 GVVNPWSSRGITVT
+105 TVVNPHPEVIVDNTRGEYVTVDNLSADYT
-119 CNGEDVVVNALS
+119 VVVA
-131 GTEDRTIVVTGTT
+131 GTT
-144 ADGSLTISSDNKF
+144 TNGALKINSNGRFN
-157 DLRLNGASITNPTG
+157 LRLNGANIASDTCP
-171 AAINVLS
+171 AINVET
-178 DVRVK
+178 DTRVN
-183 LILEDGTTSSLAD
+183 LTLVDGTTNTLSD
-196 GSTSEFKAAFLCEG
+196 GSASTRKAALLCEG

-222 AGNKQHGI
+222 VGNKKHGI
-230 NSDAHINVYTGT
+230 NSDAHIHVNAGT
-242 INVTSAVKDGIHAN
+242 INVTSAANDGVHAN
-256 NFRLYGGN
+256 NFKMFGGN
-264 VTVSGF
+264 LTISGF

-277 EYGSVE
+277 EYGSQSNNGM
-283 HADQGT
+283 AGD
-289 IKLMGG
+289 ISIMGG
-295 SLNMTVANADCKGLK
+295 SLNITVASDDTKGMK
-310 CDTLTIQGGTHNLT
+310 CDTLTVTAGTINIT
-324 ASGAQT
+324 ASGAQSKGV
-330 KAIKSTMVY
+330 KANTVF

-344 TTITASGAAVVTAG
+344 TTITASGAAVVVNY
-358 DPSYCTGIKATEMY
+358 DPSYCTGIKATNMY
-372 VTNGELTITCP
+372 VTNGELTVTCP

-394 DNLFSMNGGTIT
+394 DNLFSMSDGTVT

-427 ATCIKSDVSVDI
+427 AACIKSDISVDI
-439 YGGTLDLTCSGTDSK
+439 YGGTLTFTCSGTGSK
-454 GISCDNVVN
+454 GISCD
-463 LNEGTFTF
+463 G
-471 RATGSDS
+471 
-478 KAVKA
+478 
-483 DQTLNINDGTFTVT
+483 NINVNGGYT
-497 CSGVD
+497 
-502 SKGFSS
+502 
-508 DGILDVED
+508 
-516 GNITMTLSGNAS
+516 TMTLLGGAS
-528 KGFKADQNMLVA
+528 KGFKADQTMTVNDGA
-540 GGSIN
+540 IN
-545 VTASGSTVVTNSDPS
+545 VTASGTTVVTNSDPA
-560 YCIAIKGNTTNING
+560 YCLAIKGNTTTING
-574 GEITVNCTSTN
+574 GVITVNCTSTN
-585 TGGRAISADGV
+585 TGGRAISSDGV

-610 SGTTITTS
+610 SGATITTS

-628 DGDAYIYGGTIICSS
+628 DGDAYIYGGNIICSS
-643 SGKGGRGIKVDG
+643 SGKGGRGIKVNG
-655 ALVIGQSGAADNL
+655 ALVIGQSGAADDL
-668 LNIEITTSGT
+668 LNIEITTSGS

-683 SDGGWGGSSSS
+683 SGGGWGGSSSS
-694 SYSGN
+694 GYSGN

-733 NGGIIE
+733 NGGIVE
-739 VNSKDDG
+739 VNSADDG

-813 EINGGTLLAFGGTMG
+813 EINGGTLLAFGGSMG
-828 AWSQSMGGGGFP
+828 AWAQSMGGGFP

-922 NEFGFSSPDVQ
+922 NEFGFSSPAVQ

-944 ISGGESWHGFY
+944 ISGGESWHGVY

>member
-1 MKKIIAI
+1 MKKIVAV
-8 LAFVVAVLSLSAQN
+8 LAFVLAVLSISAQN
-22 KLLYYSGGNVIY
+22 KVLYYSGGNVIY
-34 TKTIENI
+34 TRNIENV
-41 DSVSF
+41 DSVRF
-46 LSTGT
+46 LPTGI

-56 NISSE
+56 NISDE
-61 TPFSFPVM
+61 TPFSFPIM

-77 IASLDGE
+77 MPSLDGD
-84 EPQQQDDGDWI
+84 EPHQDDGDWI
-95 YINYTNGGAV
+95 YITYTNGGEV
-105 GVVNPWSSRGITVT
+105 GVVNPHSNVNVNS
-119 CNGEDVVVNALS
+119 NGEYVTVDGLEADYTVVVA
-131 GTEDRTIVVTGTT
+131 GTT
-144 ADGSLTISSDNKF
+144 TNGALRINSNGGFN
-157 DLRLNGASITNPTG
+157 LRLNGANIASDTCP
-171 AAINVLS
+171 AINVETDTRVNLTLVDGTVNTLS
-178 DVRVK
+178 D
-183 LILEDGTTSSLAD
+183 
-196 GSTSEFKAAFLCEG
+196 GSASPYKAALLCEG

-222 AGNKQHGI
+222 AGNRQHGI
-230 NSDAHINVYTGT
+230 NSDAHIRINSGT

-264 VTVSGF
+264 VSVSGF
-270 GGDGIEA
+270 GSDGIEA
-277 EYGSVE
+277 EYGSAD

-295 SLNMTVANADCKGLK
+295 SLTMTVANEDCKGLK

-330 KAIKSTMVY
+330 KAIKSTIVY
-339 VAGGN
+339 IAGGN
-344 TTITASGAAVVTAG
+344 TTITASGAAVVNDG
-358 DPSYCTGIKATEMY
+358 DPSYCSGIKATNMY

-383 SSNDGARAIST
+383 SSNDGARGIST
-394 DNLFSMNGGTIT
+394 DGLLSMSGGTLS

-427 ATCIKSDVSVDI
+427 AACIKSDVSADI
-439 YGGTLDLTCSGTDSK
+439 NGGTLTFTCSGTGSK
-454 GISCDNVVN
+454 GIS
-463 LNEGTFTF
+463 
-471 RATGSDS
+471 SDG
-478 KAVKA
+478 
-483 DQTLNINDGTFTVT
+483 NINVNG
-497 CSGVD
+497 
-502 SKGFSS
+502 
-508 DGILDVED
+508 
-516 GNITMTLSGNAS
+516 GNITMTLSGGAS
-528 KGFKADQNMLVA
+528 KGFKADEIMTVND
-540 GGSIN
+540 GTID
-545 VTASGSTVVTNSDPS
+545 VTASGTTVVTNSDPA
-560 YCIAIKGNTTNING
+560 YCMAIKGNTTNING
-574 GEITVNCTSTN
+574 GNITVNCTSTN
-585 TGGRAISADGV
+585 TGGRAISSDGV

-628 DGDAYIYGGTIICSS
+628 DGDAFIYGGTIICTS

-655 ALVIGQSGAADNL
+655 TLVIGQSGAADNL

-683 SDGGWGGSSSS
+683 SGGWGGSSS

-720 NQEGIESKTAIYV
+720 SQEGIESKTAIYV
-733 NGGIIE
+733 NGGIVE
-739 VNSKDDG
+739 VNSADDG
-746 LNAGVKSPA
+746 LNAGIKSPA

-782 TVINGGLIIAGGS
+782 TVINGGLIIAGGN

-802 CNLGETQGNTL
+802 CNLGETQSNTL

-828 AWSQSMGGGGFP
+828 AWSQSMGGGFP
-840 GGGSSSSSA
+840 GGSSSSTA

-889 ASNNTILIYKG
+889 ASNNPILIYKG

-922 NEFGFSSPDVQ
+922 GSEFGFSSPDVQ

-944 ISGGESWHGFY
+944 ISGGESWHGVY

>member
-1 MKKIIAI
+1 MKKIVAV
-8 LAFVVAVLSLSAQN
+8 LAFVLAVLSISAQN
-22 KLLYYSGGNVIY
+22 KVLYYSGGNVIY
-34 TKTIENI
+34 AKNIENV
-41 DSVSF
+41 DSVKF
-46 LSTGT
+46 LPTGT
-51 STAYT
+51 SNTYT
-56 NISSE
+56 NISDE
-61 TPFSFPVM
+61 TPFSFPIM

-77 IASLDGE
+77 MPSLDGD
-84 EPQQQDDGDWI
+84 EPQQDDGDWI
-95 YINYTNGGAV
+95 YITYTNGEV
-105 GVVNPWSSRGITVT
+105 GVVNPWLSQGITVT
-119 CNGEDVVVNALS
+119 CNGEDVVVNAAS
-131 GTEDRTIVVTGTT
+131 GTENRTIVVSGTT
-144 ADGSLTISSDNKF
+144 TNGSLIINTDNKF
-157 DLRLNGASITNPTG
+157 DLRLNGANITNPSG
-171 AAINVLS
+171 PAIFVPS
-178 DVRVK
+178 DKRVN
-183 LILEDGTTSSLAD
+183 LFLESGTTNTLAD
-196 GSTSEFKAAFLCEG
+196 GSANAEKAALLCEG
-210 SIEVYG
+210 AIEVYG

-222 AGNKQHGI
+222 AGNHKHGI
-230 NSDAHINVYTGT
+230 NSDAHIKIIAGT

-256 NFRLYGGN
+256 NFKLLGGS

-270 GGDGIEA
+270 GSNGIEA
-277 EYGSVE
+277 EYGQSNNDI
-283 HADQGT
+283 AGD
-289 IKLMGG
+289 ISLMGG
-295 SLNMTVANADCKGLK
+295 SLNVTVANDDCKGLK

-330 KAIKSTMVY
+330 KAIKSTIVY
-339 VAGGN
+339 IAGGN
-344 TTITASGAAVVTAG
+344 TTITASGAAVVNDG
-358 DPSYCTGIKATEMY
+358 DPSYCSGIKATNMY

-383 SSNDGARAIST
+383 SSNDGARGIST
-394 DNLFSMNGGTIT
+394 DGLFCMSGGTLT

-419 SNVADTYS
+419 TTNVTDTYS
-427 ATCIKSDVSVDI
+427 AACIKSDVSADI
-439 YGGTLDLTCSGTDSK
+439 NGGTLTFTCSGTGSK
-454 GISCDNVVN
+454 GIS
-463 LNEGTFTF
+463 
-471 RATGSDS
+471 SDG
-478 KAVKA
+478 
-483 DQTLNINDGTFTVT
+483 NINVNG
-497 CSGVD
+497 
-502 SKGFSS
+502 
-508 DGILDVED
+508 
-516 GNITMTLSGNAS
+516 GNITMTLSGGAS
-528 KGFKADQNMLVA
+528 KGFKADEIMTVND
-540 GGSIN
+540 GTIN
-545 VTASGSTVVTNSDPS
+545 VTASGTTVVTNSDPS

-585 TGGRAISADGV
+585 TGGRAISSDGV

-628 DGDAYIYGGTIICSS
+628 DGDAYIYGGNIICSS
-643 SGKGGRGIKVDG
+643 SGKGGRGIKVNG
-655 ALVIGQSGAADNL
+655 ALVIGQSGAADDL
-668 LNIEITTSGT
+668 LNIEITTSGS

-683 SDGGWGGSSSS
+683 SGGGWGGSSSS

-705 LGNLTINSGRVAVYS
+705 LDNLTINSGRVAVYS

-755 SGYLEINGGKLWIYA
+755 SGCLEINGGKLWIYA

-782 TVINGGLIIAGGS
+782 TVINGGLIIAGGN

-828 AWSQSMGGGGFP
+828 AWSQSMGGGFP

-849 APTMTN
+849 TPTMTN

-889 ASNNTILIYKG
+889 ASNNPILIYKG

-922 NEFGFSSPDVQ
+922 SEFGFSSPAVQ

-944 ISGGESWHGFY
+944 ISGGESWHGVY

>member
-8 LAFVVAVLSLSAQN
+8 LAFVLAVLSLSAQN

-34 TKTIENI
+34 TKTIENV

-131 GTEDRTIVVTGTT
+131 GTENRTIVVAGTT

-157 DLRLNGASITNPTG
+157 DLRLNGANITNPTG

-183 LILEDGTTSSLAD
+183 LVLEDGTTNSLAD

-230 NSDAHINVYTGT
+230 NSDAHINIYTGT

-270 GGDGIEA
+270 GSDGIEA

-330 KAIKSTMVY
+330 KAVKSTMVY
-339 VAGGN
+339 IAGGN

-394 DNLFSMNGGTIT
+394 DNLFSMNGGTVT

-427 ATCIKSDVSVDI
+427 ATCIKSDATVEI
-439 YGGTLDLTCSGTDSK
+439 YSGTLDLTCSGTDSK

-463 LNEGTFTF
+463 LNGGNYTLK
-471 RATGSDS
+471 ATGTDS

-483 DQTLNINDGTFTVT
+483 DVTLNVNNGTYTVT
-497 CSGVD
+497 CSGQD
-502 SKGFSS
+502 SKGFSC
-508 DGILDVED
+508 DGTINVVGGD
-516 GNITMTLSGNAS
+516 ITLTMSGKAA
-528 KGFKADQNMLVA
+528 KGFKSDVAFVMNDGTITANISGATLVS
-540 GGSIN
+540 G
-545 VTASGSTVVTNSDPS
+545 TDASNSVAVKS
-560 YCIAIKGNTTNING
+560 SGT
-574 GEITVNCTSTN
+574 
-585 TGGRAISADGV
+585 
-596 LTINGGTMNFTTAG
+596 LTINGGTINATATTASGGAKGLSSVGNMTINGGNITITTAG
-610 SGTTITTS
+610 AGATLSGSGTSCT
-618 DGYSPVCIKA
+618 DGYAPCCIK
-628 DGDAYIYGGTIICSS
+628 S
-643 SGKGGRGIKVDG
+643 
-655 ALVIGQSGAADNL
+655 
-668 LNIEITTSGT
+668 E
-678 AVNSS
+678 
-683 SDGGWGGSSSS
+683 
-694 SYSGN
+694 
-699 PKGIKC
+699 
-705 LGNLTINSGRVAVYS
+705 GNLTIL
-720 NQEGIESKTAIYV
+720 
-733 NGGIIE
+733 GG
-739 VNSKDDG
+739 V
-746 LNAGVKSPA
+746 
-755 SGYLEINGGKLWIYA
+755 INCSSTGKGGKGIACDGILTIGTA
-770 RGSDALDCNGAR
+770 NADNNLIDIDVMTSGAA
-782 TVINGGLIIAGGS
+782 VNASSSGGG
-795 GHEQAVD
+795 
-802 CNLGETQGNTL
+802 
-813 EINGGTLLAFGGTMG
+813 
-828 AWSQSMGGGGFP
+828 GGGGFP
-840 GGGSSSSSA
+840 GGG
-849 APTMTN
+849 
-855 QKYLLN
+855 
-861 SSSSG
+861 
-866 GGYPGGGSS
+866 GSS
-875 SSSTSITST
+875 SSDYWKGLPKGIKSAGN
-884 IVIKD
+884 IVINSGHVSSYCAQTSGDPTGEGIESKD
-889 ASNNTILIYKG
+889 GIYINGGFIEANAYDDAINCASHIEVNGGYVWAYSRGNDAIDCNGAYSQYNGGVVIAAGKEEAIDANCDGMGGTQGHLIINGATIIAYRASSGGMGGGGGMALLDSPTYQNGQKYLAPTFSAGSKYCIKNSSSNTVLIYQHPSSISGSGFMTDSGLRDTNNGSKA
-900 PTVSGNG
+900 TVNYVFTSPNVTSGTYTMY
-907 WETNYGTGTKPPGGG
+907 TNP
-922 NEFGFSSPDVQ
+922 
-933 SGNYSIYTTAT
+933 T
-944 ISGGESWHGFY
+944 ISGTANWHGIY
-955 TGATATTSGTA
+955 VGASATTSGSGTSLTA
-966 TSVTAKP
+966 Q